1 MTREEIM
8 QQLNIT
14 EDDVIETKFS
24 VFEKLFC
31 ASIST
36 QGTDKVTEILGEYNK
51 LRDVLYKRK
60 A

>member
-1 MTREEIM
+1 M